1 MKILKIVVFA
11 VGTYYILRFIVRLY
25 NARKKMHEAMN
36 NAQPE
41 KKETSHST
49 IKKPLI
55 NPEAGEY
62 TDYEE
67 VKD

>member
-11 VGTYYILRFIVRLY
+11 VGTYYILRFVVRLY

-41 KKETSHST
+41 KKENTHSAV
-49 IKKPLI
+49 KKPLI

>member
-1 MKILKIVVFA
+1 MKWLKLIVFA

-25 NARKKMHEAMN
+25 NARKKMNSSTNSELKNKDTVHPTN
-36 NAQPE
+36 
-41 KKETSHST
+41 KKS
-49 IKKPLI
+49 II

-67 VKD
+67 LKD